1 MNTEPG
7 FQGGREV
14 PVGRYAPSPTGAMHL
29 GNARTALLAWLH
41 SRAPGGR
48 HLLRFEDL
56 DTGRVRPWAYD
67 LIRRDL
73 EWLGLDWDAESVQSR
88 QLDRYREA
96 AARLDTYPCTCT
108 RREVQAAVQDSAGA
122 PHGAEPVYPGTCR
135 AVPRSPDRPAALRW
149 RVPDARVCAHDRLT
163 GQTLCQDLR
172 ADVGDLVLR
181 RNDGVYAYHLA
192 VVVDD
197 AAAGV
202 TDVLR
207 GADLW
212 TATPRQVALQAALG
226 FPTPRY
232 LHVPLMTDYRGER
245 LAKRGDAPPV
255 SALREAGE
263 SAAGVRAQL
272 ARSLGWP
279 VPDEVEAADLLP
291 LWRAALAGT
300 RLAGTLMDGAPLA

>member
-1 MNTEPG
+1 MTG
-7 FQGGREV
+7 SGGAGV
-14 PVGRYAPSPTGAMHL
+14 VGRFAPSPTGAMHL

-41 SRAPGGR
+41 SRAHGGR

-67 LIRRDL
+67 LTRRDL
-73 EWLGLDWDAESVQSR
+73 EWLGLDWDEEITQSR
-88 QLDRYREA
+88 RLDLYRDA

-108 RREVQAAVQDSAGA
+108 RREIRDAIQDSAGA
-122 PHGAEPVYPGTCR
+122 PHGEEPVYPGTCR
-135 AVPRSPDRPAALRW
+135 AAPRNPDRPAALRW
-149 RVPDARVCAHDRLT
+149 RVPDGVVCAHDALSGR
-163 GQTLCQDLR
+163 TLCQDLR

-197 AAAGV
+197 AAGGV

-207 GADLW
+207 GEDLW

-226 FPTPRY
+226 LPTPRY
-232 LHVPLMTDYRGER
+232 LHVPLMTGYRGER
-245 LAKRGDAPPV
+245 LAKRGGAPPL

-263 SAAGVRAQL
+263 SAARIRAEL
-272 ARSLGWP
+272 ARSLGWL
-279 VPDEVEAADLLP
+279 VPDEVSLLDLLP
-291 LWRAALAGT
+291 LWSAELARPG
-300 RLAGTLMDGAPLA
+300 AG